1 MELAGQEPGANG
13 TEKHT
18 FKCPQCEFSKTKISG
33 DPTRYRAARKKRK
46 PDAATASGFRK
57 SR

>member
-1 MELAGQEPGANG
+1 MELAGQERGANG

-33 DPTRYRAARKKRK
+33 DPTRYRAPRKR
-46 PDAATASGFRK
+46 
-57 SR
+57 